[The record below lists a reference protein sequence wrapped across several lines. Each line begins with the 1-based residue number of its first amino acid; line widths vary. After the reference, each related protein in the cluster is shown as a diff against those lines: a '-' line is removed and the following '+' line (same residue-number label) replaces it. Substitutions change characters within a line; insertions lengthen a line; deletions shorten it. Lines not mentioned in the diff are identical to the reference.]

1 MSPTRQ
7 RATLA
12 IRVVRLP
19 WDGNTAETMDPDGY
33 QYSVSNRNQWQA
45 LEVRACPVVDR
56 QIERSDVERG
66 GGVAPR
72 PAIVSVRFGV

>member
-1 MSPTRQ
+1 
-7 RATLA
+7 
-12 IRVVRLP
+12 
-19 WDGNTAETMDPDGY
+19 MDPDGY